1 MSKKTYTAVFHP
13 ESEAGGYSI
22 SFPDLPG
29 CYTQGNDIDEALR
42 MAADALG
49 LYLYTLKEDK
59 MPFPP
64 ASHPSD
70 IKTEGRDF
78 TTLITWDEA
87 EYLRRIDSRAVKKNA
102 HHSRVDGRPRQRTSS
117 QLFTNSPGRTPSETR
132 RKSMNNS
139 FPFLSKK

>member
-1 MSKKTYTAVFHP
+1 MLKKTYTAVFHP
-13 ESEAGGYSI
+13 ELEAGGYSI

-42 MAADALG
+42 MATDALG

-70 IKTEGRDF
+70 IKTDGRDF

-87 EYLRRIDSRAVKKNA
+87 EYLRGWTPSPENVISTFHKFSRA
-102 HHSRVDGRPRQRTSS
+102 HSVR
-117 QLFTNSPGRTPSETR
+117 NSA
-132 RKSMNNS
+132 
-139 FPFLSKK
+139 

>member
-1 MSKKTYTAVFHP
+1 
-13 ESEAGGYSI
+13 
-22 SFPDLPG
+22 
-29 CYTQGNDIDEALR
+29 

-87 EYLRRIDSRAVKKNA
+87 EYLRRIDSRAVKKTLTIPAWMDALARERHLNFSQILQGA
-102 HHSRVDGRPRQRTSS
+102 LRQK
-117 QLFTNSPGRTPSETR
+117 LGV
-132 RKSMNNS
+132 KA
-139 FPFLSKK
+139 

>member
-1 MSKKTYTAVFHP
+1 MLKKTYTAVFHP

-87 EYLRRIDSRAVKKNA
+87 EYLRRIDSRAVKKTLTIPAWMDALAKERHLNFSQILQGA
-102 HHSRVDGRPRQRTSS
+102 LRQK
-117 QLFTNSPGRTPSETR
+117 LGV
-132 RKSMNNS
+132 KA
-139 FPFLSKK
+139 